1 MIDNQI
7 DKKRKTIILLENV
20 AAAIIPALLILLFI
34 YAAVSKLVDFD
45 QFKAQMYNQT
55 LPHEV
60 TTVLIWTL
68 PGIEILA
75 AILLAFER
83 TRLAGFYLSGILM
96 FLFTGYISLVL
107 LDFFSR
113 VPCSC
118 GGIIKS
124 LDWKMHLLFN
134 LFFLLLIV
142 LGIFIINRER
152 RVIGKKI

>member
-45 QFKAQMYNQT
+45 QFKAQMSNQT

-68 PGIEILA
+68 PGIEMLA